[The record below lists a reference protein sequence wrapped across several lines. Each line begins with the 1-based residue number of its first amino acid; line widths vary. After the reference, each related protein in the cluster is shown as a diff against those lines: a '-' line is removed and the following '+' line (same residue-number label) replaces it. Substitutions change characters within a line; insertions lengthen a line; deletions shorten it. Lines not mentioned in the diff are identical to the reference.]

1 MRGVAAEE
9 RRVECVRRRS
19 RKAKEEGSPF
29 DDCERCLV
37 LQDGEDV
44 KSRVHDHALASD
56 CKVLL

>member
-1 MRGVAAEE
+1 M
-9 RRVECVRRRS
+9 ECVRRRS